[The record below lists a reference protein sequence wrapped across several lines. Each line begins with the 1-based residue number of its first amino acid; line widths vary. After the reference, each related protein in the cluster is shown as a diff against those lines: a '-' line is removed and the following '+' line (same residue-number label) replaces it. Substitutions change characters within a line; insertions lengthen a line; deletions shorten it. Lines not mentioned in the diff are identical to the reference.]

1 MSENRRENLRQ
12 LKRRLTPV
20 GTTAG
25 GAVGGY
31 LLGKKLK
38 GPKTGLATMLAGGVG
53 GHYLGHRMVRGM
65 DLRHVAEAG
74 MDDPQSSMIRGI
86 RTDPEGTY
94 IKFNTGK
101 VYRYN
106 MGGRL
111 VHELRSADSVGKHF
125 NELRKRGVIDDHE
138 YIGKL

>member
-1 MSENRRENLRQ
+1 MSKSRRENLRQ
-12 LKRRLTPV
+12 LKRRLIPV
-20 GTTAG
+20 GTTTG
-25 GAVGGY
+25 GIVGGY
-31 LLGKKLK
+31 FLGNKLK
-38 GPKTGLATMLAGGVG
+38 RPKAGLAAMLAGSVG

-101 VYRYN
+101 VYRYK

-111 VHELRSADSVGKHF
+111 IDELRSADSVGKRF
-125 NELRKRGVIDDHE
+125 NELRRLGVLDDHE